1 MTDLLFKCYSLSV
14 SQRISTTVLQ
24 RVIVLV
30 FPLLVICFFGLNV
43 VLNNRGSTPKD
54 AALSLGKVESRE
66 SLVSGERSSEV
77 SNRISPMISSINRP
91 ERSSLSYQESWN
103 TVTLESLFHSLDP
116 DLLSK
121 LSEQDRLRLKSYLGH
136 LESSKRMDQPWLC
149 WDGDV
154 KETKLAIYHEIEKL
168 SGLSGGGYEIL
179 ANQFQPKERWTK
191 TATDG
196 FAFAAQGDASIIT
209 WSIVPDGTS
218 IPGLMNQSAAGSN
231 FRAWMASVYGG
242 SVNGPASDQ
251 PWFQI
256 FESAFE
262 EMAGTCGLTLV
273 YEPLDDGVRVDS
285 LNPGKLGIRGDIRIA
300 ARELDG
306 NSGNLAIAFPPDH
319 GDMIFDSS
327 DGIFQITSGSS
338 IRLFN
343 TVTHEL
349 GHSLGLAHVCP
360 INQTKLLE
368 PSLTTSF
375 RGPQFDEF
383 QSLQRLYG
391 DRFELHGDFRDNDS
405 VQAAKLIELVE
416 GSRVNFVRLSIDD
429 NNDQDFYRFEGL
441 VGQTLNVE
449 VVPGEGFYL
458 EGGEADSGCSQGIRF
473 NSAKV
478 HDLSVQILAEDGE
491 TIIFQAA
498 SGDLGESERIEQFR
512 LPATGS
518 FYLRVSGDQTNA
530 AQIYGL
536 GVELTARVPAPQLEL
551 FGHKII
557 EESGSIK
564 NGRLDPGETIRLAIE
579 IRNRG
584 ELGSGL
590 LTTNILLSDNAV
602 LFNKSSPSRLEPG
615 EIGVIEIVVGTTG
628 NCGEFLTLSL
638 KIEGELGELLQENLG
653 FEAGVLT
660 RPVVFD
666 VDFENL
672 NGLPGT
678 WNSDISGSGEE
689 WDVVSSRWDSPI
701 QSAFAPGR
709 DSSGEASLLSPVF
722 ELASSGGS
730 LSFSHL
736 YRLEPGFDGA
746 VLEVSRDGGEWVDLL
761 IDPSVITIGGYNRS
775 IREGFGSAIM
785 GQQAWSGILE
795 VFTPVSVKLPVEWAG
810 EMLQFRWRVVH
821 DASSALG
828 GWWIDNVKME
838 MLAEDCEPHRPE
850 VTLTL
855 KNGELDENY
864 PDSSAILALETK
876 LPLVSSLSI
885 PLEVLGSATF
895 LEDYVINLQAVLP
908 AGEVFHEIP
917 VRVIPDFITEDT
929 ETVLIQIPSGDSAF
943 VEGESFSVP
952 LMISDLLNID
962 TWSALF
968 FGDKV
973 NLLADSDGDG
983 FDELSE
989 YLLGTNPSLGIDKSA
1004 FKLVARNEKYI
1015 WPIGNL
1021 PNRPDATL
1029 EIESSSDLENWEL
1042 VQVVRVPEGLEIT
1055 PKRPKSYFRIKFSL
1069 N

>member
-54 AALSLGKVESRE
+54 AVLSLGKVESRE

-77 SNRISPMISSINRP
+77 SNKISPMISSINRP

-103 TVTLESLFHSLDP
+103 TVALESLFHSLDP

-121 LSEQDRLRLKSYLGH
+121 LSEQDRIQLKDYLGH

-149 WDGDV
+149 WGEDV
-154 KETKLAIYHEIEKL
+154 QRSKLAIYNEVEKL
-168 SGLSGGGYEIL
+168 TGLSGGGYEIL

-196 FAFAAQGDASIIT
+196 FSFAAQGDASIIT

-218 IPGLMNQSAAGSN
+218 IPGLTNQSAAGSN

-273 YEPLDDGVRVDS
+273 YEPMDDGVRVES
-285 LNPGKLGIRGDIRIA
+285 SNLGELGIRGDIRIS

-306 NSGNLAIAFPPDH
+306 NSGNLAIAFPPNH

-327 DGIFQITSGSS
+327 DGIFQITSGGS

-360 INQTKLLE
+360 INRTKLLE

-391 DRFELHGDFRDNDS
+391 DRFELHGDFRNNDT
-405 VQAAKLIELVE
+405 VQSAKSIELVE
-416 GSRVNFVRLSIDD
+416 GSRVEFLRLSIDD
-429 NNDQDFYRFEGL
+429 DRDQDFYRFEAL
-441 VGQTLNVE
+441 VGQRLNVK
-449 VVPGEGFYL
+449 VVPGEGTYL
-458 EGGEADSGCSQGIRF
+458 EGGETEDGCSQGISF
-473 NSAKV
+473 DSAKV

-491 TIIFQAA
+491 KIIFEAA
-498 SGDLGESERIEQFR
+498 SGGLGESERIEQFR
-512 LPATGS
+512 LPATGF

-530 AQIYGL
+530 AQIYKL
-536 GVELTARVPAPQLEL
+536 GVELMASVPAPRLDL
-551 FGHKII
+551 FDHRIL

-564 NGRLDPGETIRLAIE
+564 NNRLDPGETIRLAIE
-579 IRNRG
+579 VGNIG
-584 ELGSGL
+584 ELQSGI
-590 LTTNILLSDNAV
+590 LTTNIVVSDNAV
-602 LFNKSSPSRLEPG
+602 LFSKSSPLRLEPG
-615 EIGVIEIVVGTTG
+615 EMGVIEVVVGING
-628 NCGEFLTLSL
+628 SCGEVLGIDL
-638 KIEGELGELLQENLG
+638 KINGESGELLKENLE

-660 RPVVFD
+660 RPVAFD
-666 VDFENL
+666 VNFENL
-672 NGLPGT
+672 NGLPVDWKSET
-678 WNSDISGSGEE
+678 SGSGEE
-689 WDVVSSRWDSPI
+689 WKVGSSRWDSPI
-701 QSAFAPGR
+701 QSAFVPGR
-709 DSSGEASLLSPVF
+709 DSSGESFLLSPVF
-722 ELASSGGS
+722 ELASSGGD
-730 LSFSHL
+730 LFFSHL
-736 YRLEPGFDGA
+736 YRLEAGFDGA

-761 IDPSVITIGGYNRS
+761 IDPSVITRGGYNRG
-775 IREGFGSAIM
+775 IREGFGSAIG

-795 VFTPVSVKLPVEWAG
+795 NFTPVSVKLPAAWAG

-821 DASSALG
+821 DASSALD

-838 MLAEDCEPHRPE
+838 MVSEDCEPHRPE
-850 VTLTL
+850 VTLAL
-855 KNGELDENY
+855 KSGELDENY
-864 PDSSAILALETK
+864 PDSLAIVILETK

-885 PLEVLGSATF
+885 PLKISGNALLSK
-895 LEDYVINLQAVLP
+895 DYEINKQAVLP
-908 AGEVFHEIP
+908 AAEVSLEIP
-917 VRVIPDFITEDT
+917 VRVIPDFINEGN
-929 ETVLIQIPSGDSAF
+929 ETALIQIPSGDPTF
-943 VEGESFSVP
+943 VGGRNFSVP
-952 LMISDLLNID
+952 LMISDLLKID
-962 TWSALF
+962 TWSLF
-968 FGDKV
+968 FLGGEV
-973 NLLADSDGDG
+973 NLLGDSDGDG

-989 YLLGTNPSLGIDKSA
+989 YVLGTNPSLASDSPT
-1004 FKLVARNEKYI
+1004 FKLVMRGEKFV
-1015 WPIGNL
+1015 WPLGML
-1021 PNRPDATL
+1021 PNRPDATMQM
-1029 EIESSSDLENWEL
+1029 ERSSDLKNWE
-1042 VQVVRVPEGLEIT
+1042 VVEVIRVPEGLEIT
-1055 PKRPKSYFRIKFSL
+1055 PRTGKSYFRLIFSL

>member
-1 MTDLLFKCYSLSV
+1 
-14 SQRISTTVLQ
+14 
-24 RVIVLV
+24 
-30 FPLLVICFFGLNV
+30 
-43 VLNNRGSTPKD
+43 
-54 AALSLGKVESRE
+54 
-66 SLVSGERSSEV
+66 
-77 SNRISPMISSINRP
+77 
-91 ERSSLSYQESWN
+91 
-103 TVTLESLFHSLDP
+103 
-116 DLLSK
+116 
-121 LSEQDRLRLKSYLGH
+121 
-136 LESSKRMDQPWLC
+136 
-149 WDGDV
+149 
-154 KETKLAIYHEIEKL
+154 
-168 SGLSGGGYEIL
+168 
-179 ANQFQPKERWTK
+179 
-191 TATDG
+191 
-196 FAFAAQGDASIIT
+196 
-209 WSIVPDGTS
+209 
-218 IPGLMNQSAAGSN
+218 
-231 FRAWMASVYGG
+231 
-242 SVNGPASDQ
+242 
-251 PWFQI
+251 
-256 FESAFE
+256 
-262 EMAGTCGLTLV
+262 
-273 YEPLDDGVRVDS
+273 
-285 LNPGKLGIRGDIRIA
+285 
-300 ARELDG
+300 
-306 NSGNLAIAFPPDH
+306 
-319 GDMIFDSS
+319 MIFDSS

-391 DRFELHGDFRDNDS
+391 DRFELHGDFRDNDT

-429 NNDQDFYRFEGL
+429 NSDQDFYRFEGL

-449 VVPGEGFYL
+449 VVPGEGSYL

-473 NSAKV
+473 NSAEV

-491 TIIFQAA
+491 TIIFQSA

-512 LPATGS
+512 LPTTGS

-551 FGHKII
+551 FGHRII

-638 KIEGELGELLQENLG
+638 KIEGESGELLQENLG

-672 NGLPGT
+672 NGLPGA

-864 PDSSAILALETK
+864 PDSPATLALETN

-952 LMISDLLNID
+952 LMISDLLNIN
-962 TWSALF
+962 TWSNLF

-989 YLLGTNPSLGIDKSA
+989 YLLGTNPSLVSDKSA